1 MPHTF
6 FFYSNFIF
14 WKVLNYSIHKYTLRS
29 IELFFEVGAPDLT
42 PELAPFVEEDH
53 VVDVVESPRN
63 TVSGH

>member
-1 MPHTF
+1 M
-6 FFYSNFIF
+6 
-14 WKVLNYSIHKYTLRS
+14 LNYSIHKYTLRS

-42 PELAPFVEEDH
+42 PELAPLVEEDH